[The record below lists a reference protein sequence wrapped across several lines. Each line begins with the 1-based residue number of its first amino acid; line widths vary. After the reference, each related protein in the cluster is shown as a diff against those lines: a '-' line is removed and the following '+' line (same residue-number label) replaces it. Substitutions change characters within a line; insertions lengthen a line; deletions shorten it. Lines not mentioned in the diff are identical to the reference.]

1 MQKYK
6 LINKCIFLLAYRT
19 IPYLNKQNKIIR
31 ESDFNKEI
39 KIIFAET
46 KRDNNAE
53 EKPNTHPTISYI
65 FPINARKR

>member
-1 MQKYK
+1 M
-6 LINKCIFLLAYRT
+6 INKCIFLLAYRT

-46 KRDNNAE
+46 K
-53 EKPNTHPTISYI
+53 KT
-65 FPINARKR
+65 